1 MGAFNMQT
9 PSQVLKAEEQGAG
22 HRLQMKGVVQN
33 KSGQDE
39 QMGRSG
45 RKKGLELGQWFI
57 FCPQQ

>member
-1 MGAFNMQT
+1 MQT